1 MMDPKK
7 APLSQLFAYVKQVHG
22 LSNRKIAQQL
32 GRSEALVRKILS
44 GACKNEAYRQPGT
57 ELAETGQVQHQ
68 APRRRRKDGKLVRIR
83 APRGAKKKSVVPSDT
98 RGTPVPKPRRS
109 VFIHHKPVEGENGN
123 KFYQIDMPVGQKTKG
138 RAAGFAAAMED
149 LHDVTRRQAHTD
161 KRVNMNVTVQN
172 ADGTRHQL
180 RVGTKRGFHA
190 SDVLSDVKDQHQGS
204 IESWIMHQVQS
215 VYNGANGRVVQIQ
228 MVSFDAV
235 RSKEERKKQDQA
247 GTRRGFWSQFRKRR

>member
-1 MMDPKK
+1 MDPNK
-7 APLSQLFAYVKQVHG
+7 APLSQLFAYIKQVHG
-22 LSNRKIAQQL
+22 LSNRKIAEQL
-32 GRSEALVRKILS
+32 GRSETLVRKILA
-44 GACKNEAYRQPGT
+44 GTCKNEAYRIPGT

-68 APRRRRKDGKLVRIR
+68 APRRRRKDGKLARVR
-83 APRGAKKKSVVPSDT
+83 APRGSKKKSIVPSDT

-109 VFIHHKPVEGENGN
+109 AFIHHKPLEGAGGN
-123 KFYQIDMPVGQKTKG
+123 RFYMVDMPVGKRTKG
-138 RAAGFAAAMED
+138 RAAGFNAAMDD

-180 RVGTKRGFHA
+180 RVGSKRGFHA
-190 SDVLSDVKDQHQGS
+190 SDVLADVKDTHKGS
-204 IESWIMHQVQS
+204 FESWLMHQLQA
-215 VYNGANGRVVQIQ
+215 VYDGSSGRIVQIQ

-235 RSKEERKKQDQA
+235 RSKEERKAQDQA